1 MDVLLLSNGKI
12 ANNQYVMEYAAEAVV
27 KQIKRTN
34 AKNILVIPFAVIT
47 SPHDDRVAMVA
58 DSLKAF
64 GLLECE
70 VTGIHNAA
78 DPVKAVQQAD
88 CIIVSGGNTF
98 VLNKTLHD
106 LGLVGPLRKAILN
119 DGTAYIGWSAGCNI
133 ANPTIRTT
141 NDMPIVTSVILSSL
155 NLVPFQTNAHYI
167 DATIEGHFGES
178 RDVRINEFLE
188 VNQHEPVVG
197 LAEGTWLEVQGN
209 ELSYHSANGK
219 SLKVFNYGK
228 TPMSFKRGESIQ
240 FLMDQSC

>member
-12 ANNQYVMEYAAEAVV
+12 ANNQYIMEYAAAAVV

-34 AKNILVIPFAVIT
+34 AKNILVIPYAVIT
-47 SPHDDRVAMVA
+47 SPHDDRVAAVA

-64 GLLECE
+64 GLMECE
-70 VTGIHNAA
+70 VKGIHNEV
-78 DPVKAVQQAD
+78 DPVKAVQEAD

-106 LGLVGPLRKAILN
+106 LGLIGPIRKAVLN

-141 NDMPIVTSVILSSL
+141 NDMPIVTSVILPSL
-155 NLVPFQTNAHYI
+155 NLIPFQTNAHYLE
-167 DATIEGHFGES
+167 ATIEGHFGES
-178 RDVRINEFLE
+178 RDVRIKEFLQ

-197 LAEGTWLEVQGN
+197 LGEGCWLEINGDK
-209 ELSYHSANGK
+209 LSYHTANGK
-219 SLKVFNYGK
+219 QLKLFQFGQEAKYYTK
-228 TPMSFKRGESIQ
+228 DESIQ
-240 FLMDQSC
+240 FLMDLGC